1 MATNFKKVC
10 QFNTVFGV
18 PHFDE
23 KQESIDPK
31 LFKLRVDLCRE
42 ELQELKDAFEQN
54 NLIEVIDALA
64 DEAYVIYGLASSF
77 GINLDSEFYKYMIS
91 PRFNKNIKI
100 TQSNFD
106 KVKLWFEDQ
115 GDVFGGKPNI
125 DNIEFGFRP
134 HLDQMFAT
142 LKNLEK
148 IDNWDTYVGNLC
160 CLLFK
165 VYNMAFMCGVELDE
179 AFSIVHES
187 NMSKVCTSEE
197 EAKKT
202 VEHYKLNDPR
212 YDSPNYRKSENYWVI
227 FNESTGKILK
237 SINYN
242 PADFSK
248 LI

>member
-10 QFNTVFGV
+10 LFNTVFGV

-42 ELQELKDAFEQN
+42 ELQELKEAFEQN

-91 PRFNKNIKI
+91 PRFNKNIN
-100 TQSNFD
+100 TSQTNFD
-106 KVKLWFEDQ
+106 KVKTWLVDQ
-115 GDVFGGKPNI
+115 GDSFSVKPKI
-125 DNIEFGFRP
+125 DNIDFRV
-134 HLDQMFAT
+134 HVEQMFAT

-148 IDNWDTYVGNLC
+148 IDNWDTYIGHLC

-165 VYNMAFMCGVELDE
+165 VYSMALICGIELNK

-187 NMSKVCTSEE
+187 NMSKLCTSEE

-202 VEHYKLNDPR
+202 VENYKLNDPR